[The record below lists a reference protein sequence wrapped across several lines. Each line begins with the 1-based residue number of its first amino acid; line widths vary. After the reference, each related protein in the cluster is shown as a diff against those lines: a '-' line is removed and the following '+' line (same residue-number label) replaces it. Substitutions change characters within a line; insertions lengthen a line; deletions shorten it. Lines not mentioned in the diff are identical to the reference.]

1 MTTQGV
7 IAESYVSFKITWK
20 NQGNPAVSTFN
31 QFDQNIEIHE
41 TNIYPDLK
49 YISASG
55 AALYK
60 KYTSAALL
68 NEVITEI
75 NKIVEKKI
83 SESHAGGS
91 DAPKQDPNIEY
102 SKNPINEEE
111 SQNTNS
117 DESNKKPSYTV
128 TVYGKRLRLIEGQQA
143 NSSGIQFLYKISNN
157 LVKVIDSEKI
167 DNTKNIWA
175 EVSILGKFGKIKMEF
190 SEFNEPDFKFGGN
203 LLAQILPSV
212 ELTFTPDKNS
222 VYAKEKPDLDMID
235 IIKSANLVVNNK
247 TSPELRALQKRIQK
261 ELDSREKPEP
271 TTQEKKRSDV

>member
-1 MTTQGV
+1 MIFNPITGENMKEERNTV
-7 IAESYVSFKITWK
+7 NITPFKILEYNKTEDVK
-20 NQGNPAVSTFN
+20 
-31 QFDQNIEIHE
+31 IEFLDDNH
-41 TNIYPDLK
+41 Y
-49 YISASG
+49 
-55 AALYK
+55 
-60 KYTSAALL
+60 
-68 NEVITEI
+68 
-75 NKIVEKKI
+75 IVEHCDMRNLVRNAI
-83 SESHAGGS
+83 
-91 DAPKQDPNIEY
+91 
-102 SKNPINEEE
+102 KNPFQI
-111 SQNTNS
+111 
-117 DESNKKPSYTV
+117 